1 MKNKHRLPFNI
12 LFEDDCVIVLDKPAG
27 LLTTHTKLH
36 GRAARESQ
44 LTVENVLNDY
54 VRKGQLKSKK
64 RVWLVHRLDR
74 ETSGVMM
81 FAKTEEV
88 AEWFRADWG
97 NLTEKTYLA
106 RVAGVLAEDSG
117 VFESYLLEDADGYK
131 VRSIRVSLGSDRVN
145 LGSDRVGLGSD
156 RVSLGSDRV
165 KRPNTTLVDPK
176 RLDATQAGSTR
187 PNATLAKGP
196 NATLAK
202 GPNATLVDS
211 KRPYL
216 EPNWKPGK
224 YSKQGG
230 RVIPKLARTEWKK
243 LSVESGT
250 TLVEVKLKTGRKNQI
265 RVHFSEAGH
274 PVIGDEKYGGGR
286 ASRLYLHALRLGFK
300 HPRTGEWLEF
310 EAPVPGRN
318 AKQRPS
324 NVDSRQPCDATNN

>member
-1 MKNKHRLPFNI
+1 MKSKHRLPFNI

-44 LTVENVLNDY
+44 LTVENILNDY

-88 AEWFRADWG
+88 AEWFRSDWG

-131 VRSIRVSLGSDRVN
+131 VRSIRVRLGSDMVEAG
-145 LGSDRVGLGSD
+145 LEKSD
-156 RVSLGSDRV
+156 
-165 KRPNTTLVDPK
+165 
-176 RLDATQAGSTR
+176 
-187 PNATLAKGP
+187 AKGP

-216 EPNWKPGK
+216 EPNWKPVK

-250 TLVEVKLKTGRKNQI
+250 TLVEVKPKTGRKNQI